1 MTEPNRTDIDERISA
16 LVRKADAGIPAGL
29 EARIRTAAVEG
40 ERRTRARRVRV
51 LRWSLVPAAA
61 AALILGVFLA
71 SPVVRRPAVREIA
84 EIRTEFEIP
93 GKDIKIVFFQ
103 KPDFKLFQ
111 ED

>member
-1 MTEPNRTDIDERISA
+1 MTEPNRADIDERIAA
-16 LVRKADAGIPAGL
+16 LVRKTDAGIPAGL
-29 EARIRTAAVEG
+29 EQRVRAAAIEG
-40 ERRTRARRVRV
+40 ERKLRARQRI

-61 AALILGVFLA
+61 AALVLGVFLA
-71 SPVVRRPAVREIA
+71 APVTRKPAPTAIA

>member
-1 MTEPNRTDIDERISA
+1 MTESNRIDIDERIAA
-16 LVRKADAGIPAGL
+16 LVRSVHAEVPAGL
-29 EARIRTAAVEG
+29 EERIRAAARNE
-40 ERRTRARRVRV
+40 EQKTRARQRI
-51 LRWSLVPAAA
+51 LRWTLIPAAA
-61 AALILGVFLA
+61 AALVLAAFLA
-71 SPVVRRPAVREIA
+71 SPVALKPVRTDTIA

>member
-1 MTEPNRTDIDERISA
+1 MNESNRIDERISE
-16 LVRKADAGIPAGL
+16 LVRSVQAEVPAGL
-29 EARIRTAAVEG
+29 EARIRAAAGEE
-40 ERRTRARRVRV
+40 ERRTRSRLRV

-61 AALILGVFLA
+61 AALVLGVFLA
-71 SPVVRRPAVREIA
+71 TPVVRRPVPREIA

>member
-1 MTEPNRTDIDERISA
+1 MTEPNRTEIDERIAA
-16 LVRKADAGIPAGL
+16 LVRRADAGIPAGL
-29 EARIRTAAVEG
+29 EARVRTAAVEG
-40 ERRTRARRVRV
+40 ERKLRARQRV

-71 SPVVRRPAVREIA
+71 SPVARKPAPTAIA

-93 GKDIKIVFFQ
+93 GKNIKIVFFQ

>member
-1 MTEPNRTDIDERISA
+1 MIDDAHHDQRISELIRSVHAEVPDA
-16 LVRKADAGIPAGL
+16 LDR
-29 EARIRTAAVEG
+29 RIRAAAREE
-40 ERRTRARRVRV
+40 ERKTRARGRI
-51 LRWSLVPAAA
+51 LRWALVPTAATALLLA
-61 AALILGVFLA
+61 AALVWPVFFK
-71 SPVVRRPAVREIA
+71 PAPTAIA

>member
-1 MTEPNRTDIDERISA
+1 MTESNRIDIDERIAA
-16 LVRKADAGIPAGL
+16 LVRSVHAEVPAEL
-29 EARIRTAAVEG
+29 EERIRTAARNE
-40 ERRTRARRVRV
+40 ERKLRARQRV
-51 LRWSLVPAAA
+51 LRWSLIPAAA
-61 AALILGVFLA
+61 AALVLGVFLA
-71 SPVVRRPAVREIA
+71 SPVAHRPVPREIA